1 MALNAE
7 ALKLDFNRV
16 EIEVKDFIRDA
27 IQGSGSKGLIVGLSG
42 GIDSSVTVT
51 LCVKAVGP
59 DKVLGLLMPD
69 AGVTPQEDIEDA
81 KSLASSLKIETCT
94 VPIDGIVEC
103 FKESLPLK
111 SVDRV
116 TEGNVSARTRM
127 VLCYFFANALNRLVV
142 GTGDRSENLI
152 GYFTKYGDGGVDLLP
167 LGHLY
172 KTQVRALAVHLGI
185 PEKIIAK
192 PSSPRL
198 WPGHKATDEIPVD
211 YDVLDIILHGLI
223 DLGMNPGEVASDLD
237 VSVGLVEEVLERFE
251 TSKHKRDCPPMP
263 NLLRIRP

>member
-1 MALNAE
+1 MVLDAKALE
-7 ALKLDFNRV
+7 LDWNRV
-16 EIEVKDFIRDA
+16 EEEVKVFIRD
-27 IQGSGSKGLIVGLSG
+27 IFRGSGSNGLIVGLSG
-42 GIDSSVTVT
+42 GVDSSVTVT
-51 LCVKAVGP
+51 LCVKALSHE
-59 DKVLGLLMPD
+59 KVLGLIMPD
-69 AGVTPQEDIEDA
+69 PSVTPQEDIGDA
-81 KSLASSLKIETCT
+81 KVLASNLNIETYV
-94 VPIDGIVEC
+94 VPIGGIVES

-111 SVDRV
+111 SVDRI
-116 TEGNVSARTRM
+116 TLGNVKARTRM
-127 VLCYFFANALNRLVV
+127 VVCYFFANVLNRLVV

-198 WPGHKATDEIPVD
+198 WPGQKATDEIPVD
-211 YDVLDIILHGLI
+211 YDVLDTILHGLI